1 MCFWYFELV
10 EENGEKIC
18 KIYVDFFEEND
29 LEKVIKQNYDNIF
42 RVIRECISCN
52 FNNIDVFLSML
63 CYEVKQF
70 EKIEIV
76 LDECE
81 VLFLNK
87 KYKVVMF

>member
-10 EENGEKIC
+10 EENGGKIC
-18 KIYVDFFEEND
+18 KIYVDFLDEND